1 MSTTGLE
8 FRQSLKVG
16 DVVYHIHKSS
26 YGPYREILSA
36 KKMTVKNISKTN
48 IHFGF
53 GKDNENEEI
62 FSIKTG
68 KNKNNTSD
76 TLRYSETE
84 QDYLLAVK
92 EIRRKNNIRKI
103 RNFDLSD
110 MSAEKAMQILAILES
125 GEAKE

>member
-16 DVVYHIHKSS
+16 DIVYRIEKGS
-26 YGPYREILSA
+26 YGINKGILSA

-48 IHFGF
+48 VHFGF

-68 KNKNNTSD
+68 KNKDNAND
-76 TLRYSETE
+76 ILNCSETE
-84 QDYLLAVK
+84 QDYLLAAK

-110 MSAEKAMQILAILES
+110 ISAEKAMQILAILEI
-125 GEAKE
+125 

>member
-1 MSTTGLE
+1 MIGLE

-16 DVVYHIHKSS
+16 DIVYRIEKGS
-26 YGPYREILSA
+26 YGINKGIISA
-36 KKMTVKNISKTN
+36 RKMIVKSISKNIVL
-48 IHFGF
+48 GF

-68 KNKNNTSD
+68 KNKDNSND
-76 TLRYSETE
+76 VLNCSETE
-84 QDYLLAVK
+84 QDYLLAAK

-110 MSAEKAMQILAILES
+110 ISAEKAMQILEILES
-125 GEAKE
+125 CEGKE